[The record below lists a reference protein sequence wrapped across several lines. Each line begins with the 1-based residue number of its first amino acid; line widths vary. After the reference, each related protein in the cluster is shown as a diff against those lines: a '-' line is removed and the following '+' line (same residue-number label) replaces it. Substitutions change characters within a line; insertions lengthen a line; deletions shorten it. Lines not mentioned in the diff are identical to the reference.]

1 MTLPLTSDQL
11 NDLGAL
17 ASAADDSPSDG
28 SLRASYYQYLAA
40 AGDPYGALASGVAD
54 GSTLTGLV
62 ARYFLADEGYALHGV
77 TISAD
82 LMNQISVT
90 LMNDDYADR
99 LQSQGAAL
107 DYGQIKDYHTDVFD
121 SVNLGIDCWTAYE
134 PATLLGTGAWSVI
147 LNYGLLGSAGVW
159 GEMLAVA
166 TTPLTDE
173 YSSGDQQV
181 YGEISADQD
190 AAVKWISAVTVATA
204 QALTA
209 ATAADWQ
216 PGQIYGSPINYSD
229 PIAPPNQPDILDIS
243 ATSVQ
248 FATSGT
254 GQSGD
259 TYVTVGSDTDA
270 SISVTR

>member
-107 DYGQIKDYHTDVFD
+107 DYGQIKDRQSIRCAAVR
-121 SVNLGIDCWTAYE
+121 VGQ
-134 PATLLGTGAWSVI
+134 LLEHRFQGHLSRRG
-147 LNYGLLGSAGVW
+147 GLLRRGGGFPGGSLLRGGW
-159 GEMLAVA
+159 F
-166 TTPLTDE
+166 
-173 YSSGDQQV
+173 SGHQMQTLPR
-181 YGEISADQD
+181 GWSCD
-190 AAVKWISAVTVATA
+190 ASHGTRPAVKR
-204 QALTA
+204 
-209 ATAADWQ
+209 
-216 PGQIYGSPINYSD
+216 
-229 PIAPPNQPDILDIS
+229 
-243 ATSVQ
+243 
-248 FATSGT
+248 F
-254 GQSGD
+254 
-259 TYVTVGSDTDA
+259 
-270 SISVTR
+270 